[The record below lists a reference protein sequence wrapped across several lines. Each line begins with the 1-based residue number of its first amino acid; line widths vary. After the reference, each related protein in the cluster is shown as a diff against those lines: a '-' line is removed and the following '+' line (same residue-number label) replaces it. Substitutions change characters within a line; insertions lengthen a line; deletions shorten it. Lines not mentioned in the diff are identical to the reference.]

1 MRYPVLLECVSRIF
15 CTKPFNIKNY
25 CTLKCSKKLA
35 FIEKQDTQ
43 KLQLISNK
51 YLGIRNLDAGNILQ
65 LESFDTG
72 YLVIL
77 GNLN

>member
-1 MRYPVLLECVSRIF
+1 MSLEF

-25 CTLKCSKKLA
+25 CTLKSSKKLA

-65 LESFDTG
+65 LESFGTIGFFDTIG
-72 YLVIL
+72 LT
-77 GNLN
+77 NLSNTD